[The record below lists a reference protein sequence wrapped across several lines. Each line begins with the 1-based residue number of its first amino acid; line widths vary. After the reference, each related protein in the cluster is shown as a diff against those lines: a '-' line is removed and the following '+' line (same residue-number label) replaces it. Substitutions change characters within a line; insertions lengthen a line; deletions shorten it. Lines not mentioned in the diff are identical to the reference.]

1 VAAAFRGGRPALGAA
16 VTAYAVGAAVDFHWE
31 LAGVT
36 VPAVM
41 LGAAAVSTPRPR
53 RSSLQALPL
62 LIALI
67 VATVLAY
74 AGNDRLADA
83 RASLSSGDDARA
95 AASARL
101 ALRFAPFSADAWGV
115 IGEATHSAGAYR
127 RGIALDRND
136 WSLWLQL
143 AGVTSGE

>member
-1 VAAAFRGGRPALGAA
+1 
-16 VTAYAVGAAVDFHWE
+16 
-31 LAGVT
+31 
-36 VPAVM
+36 
-41 LGAAAVSTPRPR
+41 
-53 RSSLQALPL
+53 
-62 LIALI
+62 
-67 VATVLAY
+67 AY

-83 RASLSSGDDARA
+83 RAFLSSGDDARA
-95 AASARL
+95 AASARA

-143 AGVTSGE
+143 AAVTSGEPHRLALREAARLNPLGPSEP